1 MVVGISAGCIYDSG
15 AAVTEYSFDI
25 GSWTAGFYVRVNSA
39 LRASKAMSSYG
50 SISKNNYFIFIIL
63 FIYTANFFFYR
74 I

>member
-1 MVVGISAGCIYDSG
+1 MVVGISAGCICDSG

-63 FIYTANFFFYR
+63 FIYTANFFL
-74 I
+74 